1 VLVKDFASFVFSK
14 KLFCGSLPVK
24 LSFCV
29 RLWLSPDWGLPIARA
44 CAAVNGLAFLAG
56 SCTIT
61 PGLFRFVLMP
71 PGTADEVG
79 LLVTYL

>member
-1 VLVKDFASFVFSK
+1 VLVKDFASLVLSK

-29 RLWLSPDWGLPIARA
+29 RFWFSPDWGLPIARA

-61 PGLFRFVLMP
+61 PGLFRFILTP
-71 PGTADEVG
+71 LGIADDVG